1 MLSLRDGAAFPLV
14 RPASAMKPHHDD
26 WPTPPLWHDRLHP
39 FPGCLSMTRPRHRA
53 RAIAVAETRYQN
65 TLLFWRLT
73 GLGLAALAAWYWL
86 PPLSVV

>member
-1 MLSLRDGAAFPLV
+1 
-14 RPASAMKPHHDD
+14 
-26 WPTPPLWHDRLHP
+26 
-39 FPGCLSMTRPRHRA
+39 MTRPRHRA

-86 PPLSVV
+86 PPSRQARLTR